1 MSEVQSDN
9 EVSTT
14 TSMRIFFDK
23 MFSKPVFKI
32 VVIGLIGVVVLYY
45 ILGLFDTGVSV
56 QSTSDG
62 TITTDLRCMTT
73 LEYSQ
78 RLEGRL
84 ENLISYM
91 SGVGR
96 VSVMVSLDGTTSYEY
111 MTTNGKVVYDD
122 GSQPVILD
130 EYLPKV
136 SSVTIVVEG
145 LTADSKVNITMAV
158 SALFDL
164 STDDIYILQG

>member
-45 ILGLFDTGVSV
+45 ILGIFDTGVSV

-62 TITTDLRCMTT
+62 TIATDLRCMTT
-73 LEYSQ
+73 LA
-78 RLEGRL
+78 
-84 ENLISYM
+84 
-91 SGVGR
+91 
-96 VSVMVSLDGTTSYEY
+96 
-111 MTTNGKVVYDD
+111 GK
-122 GSQPVILD
+122 Q
-130 EYLPKV
+130 
-136 SSVTIVVEG
+136 
-145 LTADSKVNITMAV
+145 M
-158 SALFDL
+158 
-164 STDDIYILQG
+164 